1 MRVRIETKQKSITSL
16 SDVDF
21 QIGEK
26 TPGIKQT
33 MCGIFLEGAFYFFL
47 SFFLFNRKF
56 LTQTKRP
63 GESVEKIRTS
73 HVAIP
78 MES

>member
-33 MCGIFLEGAFYFFL
+33 MCGIFLEGAFFF
-47 SFFLFNRKF
+47 SFFLFNRNF

>member
-26 TPGIKQT
+26 APGIKQT
-33 MCGIFLEGAFYFFL
+33 MCGIFLEGAFFF
-47 SFFLFNRKF
+47 FGPVIWIG
-56 LTQTKRP
+56 KR
-63 GESVEKIRTS
+63 GRMTEHEVLYL
-73 HVAIP
+73 
-78 MES
+78 